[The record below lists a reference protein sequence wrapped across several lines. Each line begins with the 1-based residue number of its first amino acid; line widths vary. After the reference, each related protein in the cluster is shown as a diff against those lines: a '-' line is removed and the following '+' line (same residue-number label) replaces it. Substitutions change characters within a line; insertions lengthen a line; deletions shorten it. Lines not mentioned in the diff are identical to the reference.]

1 MAVGTGAD
9 GARRWQKELAHA
21 ITDAEEL
28 LESVGLNADR
38 AGLRVADAAD
48 FPLRVPRGYVARMRR
63 EDPHDPL
70 LRQVLP
76 LAEEADAVAG
86 YGADPVGDLASMRS
100 RGLLQKYHGRALL
113 VVTGACAVHCR
124 YCFRRA
130 YPYGEASM
138 APRFVDEAMAQIAAD
153 TSISEVIMSGGD
165 PLSLSNGRLRDLLER
180 IADIGHVRRIRVHT
194 RQPIVLPERI
204 DAELLA
210 VLERASLP
218 TVIVVHSNHPNEI
231 DSAVGDALSRLALR
245 TAALLN
251 QSVLLRG
258 INDSASVLVELS
270 GRLFDNSV
278 MPYYLHQLDPVAGA
292 AHFAVSDDAARR
304 IVAEVRTRLPGYLV
318 PTLVREIPGEPAKR
332 ML

>member
-1 MAVGTGAD
+1 
-9 GARRWQKELAHA
+9 
-21 ITDAEEL
+21 
-28 LESVGLNADR
+28 
-38 AGLRVADAAD
+38 
-48 FPLRVPRGYVARMRR
+48 MRR

-76 LAEEADAVAG
+76 LDEEADAVAG

-138 APRFVDEAMAQIAAD
+138 SPRFVDEAMAQIAAD

-165 PLSLSNGRLRDLLER
+165 PLSLSNGRLRDLLDR

-194 RQPIVLPERI
+194 RQPIVLPERV

-210 VLERASLP
+210 VLEGASLP

-278 MPYYLHQLDPVAGA
+278 LPYYLHQLDPVAGA